1 MISFYNDYNELAH
14 PKIMED
20 LMKFQGEKNV
30 GYSED
35 YHVATAVKYIKNH
48 LKRDDVD
55 IHFIHGGTLTNIM
68 GLMTMLKR
76 HEGVIAADTGHIVG
90 HENGSIEA
98 IGTQIVQVP
107 NQDGKVTVE
116 EIEKA
121 LYNNRHEWSVDLKV
135 VYISNA
141 TELGTIY
148 TKKELKA
155 LHESCQENDLYLFID
170 GARMGTAITS
180 YRSDLDLSD
189 ICEYS
194 DVFSI
199 GGTKNGMLMGEALV
213 IVNDQFKPSF
223 RRILKQRGGLLA
235 KGYLMGIQF
244 ETMFKTSLYFELAQ
258 HANLM
263 AEYMAYKLE
272 EKGVDLYKRQESNLV
287 FAILSKEQIART
299 SEEFKI
305 EVNEDFDK
313 DHKIVRLAMTWATKR
328 EEVEAFIEAL

>member
-20 LMKFQGEKNV
+20 LVKFQGEKNV

-48 LKRDDVD
+48 LNRQDVD

-68 GLMTMLKR
+68 GLMAMLAR

-98 IGTQIVQVP
+98 IGAQIVQVP
-107 NQDGKVTVE
+107 NKDGKVTVE
-116 EIEKA
+116 EVEKA

-148 TKKELKA
+148 TKEELKA
-155 LHESCQENDLYLFID
+155 LHDCCQENDLYLFID

-180 YRSDLDLSD
+180 YRSDVNLSD
-189 ICEYS
+189 VCKYA

-199 GGTKNGMLMGEALV
+199 GGTKNGMLLGEALV
-213 IVNDQFKPSF
+213 IVNDKFKPSF

-244 ETMFKTSLYFELAQ
+244 ETMFKTNLYFDLAS

-263 AEYMAYKLE
+263 AEYLAYKLE
-272 EKGVDLYKRQESNLV
+272 EKGVELYKRQESNLV
-287 FAILSKEQIART
+287 FAILSKEQIEKV
-299 SEEFKI
+299 SGEFKI
-305 EVNEDFDK
+305 EVNEAYDDS
-313 DHKIVRLAMTWATKR
+313 HMIVRLAMTWATKR
-328 EEVEAFIEAL
+328 EEIEAFIEAL